1 MVTQKLV
8 FQLVCFDG
16 QLQLHTLHTSA
27 PVQLHKPGSKLR
39 QLRNEQHVLF
49 CGFCAMNPSVAMTL
63 T

>member
-1 MVTQKLV
+1 MVTQIV